1 MKFAKT
7 NHQAERC
14 SLMDI
19 LPIFC
24 DIDDFCLLFE
34 PRWQQRL
41 LSDVPR
47 QRQRATTLCLS
58 EVMTII
64 VLFHSS
70 GYRNFKTFYTQH
82 VLKHLA
88 WAFPRLIVS
97 RSSFGTYSRGTI
109 LQPDLYLSLN

>member
-7 NHQAERC
+7 YHQAERS
-14 SLMDI
+14 SLMNI
-19 LPIFC
+19 LSTFC

-41 LSDVPR
+41 LADVPR
-47 QRQRATTLCLS
+47 QRQRTTSLALS

-70 GYRNFKTFYTQH
+70 GYRKEQ
-82 VLKHLA
+82 LKLPA
-88 WAFPRLIVS
+88 LVF
-97 RSSFGTYSRGTI
+97 
-109 LQPDLYLSLN
+109 